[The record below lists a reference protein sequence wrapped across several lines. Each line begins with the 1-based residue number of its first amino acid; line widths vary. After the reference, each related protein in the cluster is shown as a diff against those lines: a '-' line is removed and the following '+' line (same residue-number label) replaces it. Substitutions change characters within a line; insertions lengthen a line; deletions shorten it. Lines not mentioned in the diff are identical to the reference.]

1 MEVKEMISKNFQQ
14 MWGTVDRGLD
24 GLTQVEL
31 SLQPQ
36 AESNSIAW
44 IAWHMARVE
53 DWWVH
58 SVLDDKPQVWQQG
71 RAAKWGMSDETRYTG
86 AGMTPEQLGEFKT
99 PSKEELLSYTEE
111 VRKDTAALID
121 ALTPERIDDEME
133 TAFGRSMSV
142 GEIFSHLFCE
152 MNQHA
157 GQISYLR
164 GYIRGYQGRRV

>member
-1 MEVKEMISKNFQQ
+1 
-14 MWGTVDRGLD
+14 
-24 GLTQVEL
+24 
-31 SLQPQ
+31 
-36 AESNSIAW
+36 
-44 IAWHMARVE
+44 
-53 DWWVH
+53 
-58 SVLDDKPQVWQQG
+58 
-71 RAAKWGMSDETRYTG
+71 
-86 AGMTPEQLGEFKT
+86 MTPEQLGEFKT